1 MRKYILTF
9 MFVLMAFMMPLQ
21 AQNQNQK
28 LKLAVYAT
36 GNVDDLFKNIAQN
49 NASTELVASGRYQM
63 IERSDDFLSM
73 IAKEHDYTR
82 SGSVNNNQIAKLG
95 EQYGAQCI
103 CVVDITHIETYL
115 YVAVRMVDVVSGT
128 AHRAGNS
135 ENASYAS
142 PVDLRKCVTE
152 AVKKMEGISNGTTV
166 TPPYNSGNSNSSYF
180 YGGGN
185 SGGGRQNY
193 TENAFGIN
201 MKMVYVEGGSYNMG
215 CTGEQGSDCDDDEK
229 TVRYVTVSDFYIG
242 QFEITQAQWQAVMG
256 TSVYQQRD
264 KANTSWSMYGTGN
277 DYPMYYVSWEEAK
290 EFCRRLSQQTGK
302 TYRLPTEAEWE
313 YAARGGKKTQNSKYA
328 GGFSLDYVGWYTSN
342 SGGKTHPVGTKAANE
357 LGIYDMSG
365 NVWEWCEDWY
375 GDYRSYDTDNPT
387 GASSGSGRVLRGG
400 GWGSRATYCRVS
412 YCSSSSPGNR
422 GSGSGFRVV
431 CLP

>member
-1 MRKYILTF
+1 MKKYLLTLVIIF
-9 MFVLMAFMMPLQ
+9 AVIVNPLQ
-21 AQNQNQK
+21 SQSQR

-36 GNVDDLFKNIAQN
+36 GNVDNLLKNIAQN
-49 NASTELVASGRYQM
+49 NASTELVNCGRYQM
-63 IERSDDFLSM
+63 IERSAEFLRFVS
-73 IAKEHDYTR
+73 EEQNYQR
-82 SGSVNNNQIAKLG
+82 SGAVDDNQIAELG
-95 EQYGAQCI
+95 KQYGADCV
-103 CVVDITHIETYL
+103 CVVDITHVDSYL
-115 YVAVRMVDVVSGT
+115 YVATRMIDVTLST
-128 AHRAGNS
+128 SQRAGDA
-135 ENASYAS
+135 ENTNYSS
-142 PVDLRKCVTE
+142 PVDLRKTVTA
-152 AVKKMEGISNGTTV
+152 AVEKMEGINT
-166 TPPYNSGNSNSSYF
+166 GNSYPPAYNNN
-180 YGGGN
+180 GNGN
-185 SGGGRQNY
+185 SYYGNNAPGQNY

-215 CTGEQGSDCDDDEK
+215 CTGEQGGDCDDDEK

-256 TSVYQQRD
+256 TSVYQQQS
-264 KANTSWSMYGTGN
+264 KAGGSSTYGTGN

-328 GGFSLDYVGWYTSN
+328 GGFLLDYVGWHTSN
-342 SGGKTHPVGTKAANE
+342 SGGKTHAVGTKNANE

-387 GASSGSGRVLRGG
+387 GASSGSYRVLRGG
-400 GWGSRATYCRVS
+400 GWDYDASSCRVS
-412 YCSSSSPGNR
+412 YRGGDSPGNR
-422 GSGSGFRVV
+422 YDNFGFRVV

>member
-9 MFVLMAFMMPLQ
+9 MFVQMAFMMTLQ

-49 NASTELVASGRYQM
+49 NASTELVGSGRYQM
-63 IERSDDFLSM
+63 IERSTEFLSM

-82 SGSVNNNQIAKLG
+82 TGSVDDNQIAELG
-95 EQYGAQCI
+95 KQYGAQCI

-128 AHRAGNS
+128 AHRAGDS

-166 TPPYNSGNSNSSYF
+166 TSSYNSGNSNSSYF
-180 YGGGN
+180 YGGG
-185 SGGGRQNY
+185 RQNY
-193 TENAFGIN
+193 TESAFGIN

-215 CTGEQGSDCDDDEK
+215 CTSEQGGSCDSDEQ

-256 TSVYQQRD
+256 TSVYQQQS
-264 KANTSWSMYGTGN
+264 KAGGSSTYGTGN

-313 YAARGGKKTQNSKYA
+313 YAARGGNKTQNNKYA
-328 GGFSLDYVGWYTSN
+328 GGFSLDYVGWYDGN
-342 SGGKTHPVGTKAANE
+342 SGSKTHAVGTKDANE

-375 GDYRSYDTDNPT
+375 GDYRSYDTDNPK
-387 GASSGSGRVLRGG
+387 GPSSGSRRVLRGG
-400 GWGSRATYCRVS
+400 SWNGYASCCRVS
-412 YCSSSSPGNR
+412 NR
-422 GSGSGFRVV
+422 GSYSPGSRCNNYGFRVV

>member
-36 GNVDDLFKNIAQN
+36 GNIDALLKNIAQN
-49 NASTELVASGRYQM
+49 NASTELVNYGRYQM
-63 IERSDDFLSM
+63 IERSAEFLRFVS
-73 IAKEHDYTR
+73 EEQNYQR
-82 SGSVNNNQIAKLG
+82 SGAVDDNQIAELG
-95 EQYGAQCI
+95 KYYGADCV
-103 CVVDITHIETYL
+103 CVVDITHVDSYL
-115 YVAVRMVDVVSGT
+115 YVATRMIDVTLST
-128 AHRAGNS
+128 SQRAGDA
-135 ENASYAS
+135 ENTNYSS
-142 PVDLRKCVTE
+142 PVDLRKTVTA
-152 AVKKMEGISNGTTV
+152 AVEKMEGINT
-166 TPPYNSGNSNSSYF
+166 GNSYPPAYNNN
-180 YGGGN
+180 GNGN
-185 SGGGRQNY
+185 SYYGNNAPGQNY

-264 KANTSWSMYGTGN
+264 KANTQWPMRGTGN

-357 LGIYDMSG
+357 LDLYDMSG
-365 NVWEWCEDWY
+365 NVYEWCEDWY

-387 GASSGSGRVLRGG
+387 GASSGSYRVSRGG
-400 GWGSRATYCRVS
+400 GWGNGAAGCRVS
-412 YCSSSSPGNR
+412 NRGGDSPGNR
-422 GSGSGFRVV
+422 DFNLGFRVV

>member
-1 MRKYILTF
+1 MKKILLTL
-9 MFVLMAFMMPLQ
+9 MMAIVLFVAPSQ
-21 AQNQNQK
+21 AQNQR

-36 GNVDDLFKNIAQN
+36 GNIDALLKNIAQN
-49 NASTELVASGRYQM
+49 NASTELVNCGRYQM
-63 IERSDDFLSM
+63 IERSAEFLRFVS
-73 IAKEHDYTR
+73 EEQNYQR
-82 SGSVNNNQIAKLG
+82 SGAVDDNQIAELG
-95 EQYGAQCI
+95 KQYGADCV
-103 CVVDITHIETYL
+103 CVVDITHVDSYL
-115 YVAVRMVDVVSGT
+115 YVATRMIDVTLST
-128 AHRAGNS
+128 SQRAGDA
-135 ENASYAS
+135 ENTNYSS
-142 PVDLRKCVTE
+142 PVDLRKTVTA
-152 AVKKMEGISNGTTV
+152 AVKKMEGINT
-166 TPPYNSGNSNSSYF
+166 GNSYPSSYNNN
-180 YGGGN
+180 GNGN
-185 SGGGRQNY
+185 SYYGNNAPGQNY

-201 MKMVYVEGGSYNMG
+201 MKMVYVQGGSYNMG

-256 TSVYQQRD
+256 TSVYQQQS
-264 KANTSWSMYGTGN
+264 KAGGSSTYGTGN

-313 YAARGGKKTQNSKYA
+313 YAARGGKKTQNTKYA
-328 GGFSLDYVGWYTSN
+328 GGYSLDYVGWYTSN
-342 SGGKTHPVGTKAANE
+342 SGGKTHAVGTKNANE

-387 GASSGSGRVLRGG
+387 GASSGSYRVLRGG
-400 GWGSRATYCRVS
+400 SWRSNAGNCRVS
-412 YCSSSSPGNR
+412 NRNGSSPGSR
-422 GSGSGFRVV
+422 DDSDGFRVV

>member
-1 MRKYILTF
+1 MKKILLTL
-9 MFVLMAFMMPLQ
+9 MMAIVLFVAPSQ
-21 AQNQNQK
+21 AQNQR

-36 GNVDDLFKNIAQN
+36 GNIDALLKNIAQN
-49 NASTELVASGRYQM
+49 NASTELVNCGRYQM
-63 IERSDDFLSM
+63 IERSAEFLRFVS
-73 IAKEHDYTR
+73 EEQNYQR
-82 SGSVNNNQIAKLG
+82 SGAVDDNQIAELG
-95 EQYGAQCI
+95 KQYGADCV
-103 CVVDITHIETYL
+103 CVVDITHVDSYL
-115 YVAVRMVDVVSGT
+115 YVATRMIDVTLST
-128 AHRAGNS
+128 SQRAGDA
-135 ENASYAS
+135 ENTNYSS
-142 PVDLRKCVTE
+142 PVDLRKTVTA
-152 AVKKMEGISNGTTV
+152 AVKKMEGINT
-166 TPPYNSGNSNSSYF
+166 GNSYPSSYNNN
-180 YGGGN
+180 GNGN
-185 SGGGRQNY
+185 SYYGNNAPGQNY

-201 MKMVYVEGGSYNMG
+201 MKMVYVQGGSYNMG

-256 TSVYQQRD
+256 TSVYQQQS
-264 KANTSWSMYGTGN
+264 KAGGSSTYGTGN

-313 YAARGGKKTQNSKYA
+313 YAARGGKKTQNTKYA
-328 GGFSLDYVGWYTSN
+328 GGYSLVYVGWYTNN
-342 SGGKTHPVGTKAANE
+342 SGGKTHAVGTKNANE

-387 GASSGSGRVLRGG
+387 GASSGSYRVLRGG
-400 GWGSRATYCRVS
+400 SWRSNAGNCRVS
-412 YCSSSSPGNR
+412 NRNGSSPGSR
-422 GSGSGFRVV
+422 DDSDGFRVV

>member
-1 MRKYILTF
+1 MKKILLTL
-9 MFVLMAFMMPLQ
+9 MMVAVLFIAPSQ
-21 AQNQNQK
+21 AQNQK

-36 GNVDDLFKNIAQN
+36 GNVDALFKNIAQN
-49 NASTELVASGRYQM
+49 NASTELVGSGRYQM
-63 IERSDDFLSM
+63 IERSTEFLSM

-82 SGSVNNNQIAKLG
+82 TGSVDDNQIAELG
-95 EQYGAQCI
+95 KQYGAQCI

-128 AHRAGNS
+128 AHRAGDS

-166 TPPYNSGNSNSSYF
+166 TSSYNSGNSNSSYF

-185 SGGGRQNY
+185 SGGGGQNY

-201 MKMVYVEGGSYNMG
+201 MKMVYVQGGSYNMG
-215 CTGEQGSDCDDDEK
+215 CTGEQGGSCDSDEQ

-256 TSVYQQRD
+256 TSVYQQQS
-264 KANTSWSMYGTGN
+264 KAGGSSTYGTGN

-313 YAARGGKKTQNSKYA
+313 YAARGGNKTQNSKYA

-357 LGIYDMSG
+357 LGLYDMSG
-365 NVWEWCEDWY
+365 NVYEWCEDWY

-387 GASSGSGRVLRGG
+387 GASSGSNRVYRGG
-400 GWGSRATYCRVS
+400 GCYNGASYCRVS
-412 YCSSSSPGNR
+412 FRNYDSPGSR
-422 GSGSGFRVV
+422 GSNLGFRVV